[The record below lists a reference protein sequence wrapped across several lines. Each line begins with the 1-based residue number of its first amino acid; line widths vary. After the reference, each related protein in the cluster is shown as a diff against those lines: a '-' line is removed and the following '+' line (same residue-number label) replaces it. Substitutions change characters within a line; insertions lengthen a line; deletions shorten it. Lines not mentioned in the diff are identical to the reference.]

1 MDQLGQ
7 TQRPNFAQQRN
18 RDSGSDSGEDMS
30 ANYATP
36 TVAPVTSSA
45 AIDPKDVGMDAT
57 IKQVYGGKEDRHGN
71 FQWHAEMPQDMA
83 LPVETAK
90 SQKFAIVV
98 RHKRVYNDPKKVLEI
113 HSIAI
118 QSPLLRELL
127 TEVLEGYPGV
137 TPGLKNLE
145 FSGRYV
151 LYPSAHLFRL
161 GCLTFYDMLLMEFFC
176 RCESLIQRWP
186 VLRTKIADL
195 EKQRDNADIDQ
206 IQLVKRIEHARLL
219 HSLLVQEFSDVEK
232 SIEDML
238 QNGVITYEHLWVLF
252 QPGTTVYAKLDNQDR
267 AFRLQSTKYGV
278 DRDQNSCFW
287 LLCTYV
293 DYDGQ
298 RFGTLAH
305 NINVHKFDGTASIR
319 TLSAYPMEFHDERGD
334 IEAKMIERGQKVE
347 ELAGM
352 HYRSYNGMGWRKN
365 FNYGTKDKINVCG
378 RVVVDGFGF
387 NRFAPDQAVYVTPF
401 NAPVSATSNQPGSA
415 TAAVP
420 GEVDA
425 QPVPFGSRRY
435 ANSNVVGRYTITW
448 NSEGMPADG
457 FFEADSK
464 NDKERTPLTDAQKM
478 LCSPFVR
485 GYALREKIWLHLFV
499 NCVSEN
505 TFSEDAFD
513 ALTLPKAQKS
523 LILAFCEH
531 KKTDH
536 SGFDDVIAGKGQ
548 GLIILLSG
556 PPGVGKTL
564 TAESV
569 AERMKVP
576 LFVMAAGDL
585 GISSAKVEQNLDDCL
600 AMCSRWNAIL
610 LLDEADIFLEQRNM
624 HELER
629 NKLVS
634 IFLRVLE
641 YYQGIMFLTTNRV
654 ETFDTAFA
662 SRIHLSLEYPELN
675 KKSKKGIWETFLKRL
690 PKHSIGEKEVEKLA
704 EKQLNGR
711 EIKNFLKSAQ
721 LLANHEKEVLGYEHV
736 ETVIDTMAH
745 LHKAS
750 KASSEAKSS
759 IFQ

>member
-1 MDQLGQ
+1 MITRQLQQPQNWARPRNHDSASASEDQM
-7 TQRPNFAQQRN
+7 FAVN
-18 RDSGSDSGEDMS
+18 
-30 ANYATP
+30 ATS
-36 TVAPVTSSA
+36 TVAAGASSA
-45 AIDPKDVGMDAT
+45 ALDPKDVGMDAT
-57 IKQVYGGKEDRHGN
+57 IKEVYGGKEDRHGN
-71 FQWHAEMPQDMA
+71 FEWHSEMPQDIA
-83 LPVETAK
+83 APVENAE

-127 TEVLEGYPGV
+127 AEVLEGYPGV

-145 FSGRYV
+145 FSGR
-151 LYPSAHLFRL
+151 
-161 GCLTFYDMLLMEFFC
+161 
-176 RCESLIQRWP
+176 CESLIHRWP
-186 VLRTKIADL
+186 VLRTKIAEL
-195 EKQRDNADIDQ
+195 EKQRDDAQIDQ
-206 IQLVKRIEHARLL
+206 LQLSKRIEHANLL
-219 HSLLVQEFSDVEK
+219 QNLLVQEFSDVEK
-232 SIEDML
+232 ASADML
-238 QNGVITYEHLWVLF
+238 NNGVITYEHLWVLF

-278 DRDQNSCFW
+278 DRDQNPCFW
-287 LLCTYV
+287 LVCTYV

-298 RFGTLAH
+298 RFGTLTH
-305 NINVHKFDGTASIR
+305 NIDIRKFEGTASIQM
-319 TLSAYPMEFHDERGD
+319 LSAYPMEFHNERGD
-334 IEAKMIERGQKVE
+334 IEAKLTERGGKIE
-347 ELAGM
+347 ELSGIR
-352 HYRSYNGMGWRKN
+352 YRSYNGVGWRKN
-365 FNYGTKDKINVCG
+365 KHYGTKDKISVCG

-401 NAPVSATSNQPGSA
+401 NAEQPATDSQVGSA
-415 TAAVP
+415 TT
-420 GEVDA
+420 DA
-425 QPVPFGSRRY
+425 LAF
-435 ANSNVVGRYTITW
+435 ANAQLASIDYRVTSKLQSKYGITF
-448 NSEGMPADG
+448 NTGGMPADG
-457 FFEADSK
+457 FFETDDK
-464 NDKERTPLTDAQKM
+464 DNKERTPLTDEQKM

-485 GYALREKIWLHLFV
+485 GYALREKIWLNLFV
-499 NCVSEN
+499 NCVADN
-505 TFSEDAFD
+505 TFSDNAFD

-576 LFVMAAGDL
+576 LFIMAAGDL
-585 GISSAKVEQNLDDCL
+585 GISSADVEQKLNDCL

-610 LLDEADIFLEQRNM
+610 LLDEADIILEQRNM

-675 KKSKKGIWETFLKRL
+675 KKSRKGIWETFLKRL
-690 PKHSIGEKEVEKLA
+690 PEHSMSEKDISKLA
-704 EKQLNGR
+704 EKELNGR

-721 LLANHEKEVLGYEHV
+721 LLATHEKETLGYEHV

>member
-1 MDQLGQ
+1 
-7 TQRPNFAQQRN
+7 
-18 RDSGSDSGEDMS
+18 MS
-30 ANYATP
+30 AIGASP
-36 TVAPVTSSA
+36 AVASGIPSA
-45 AIDPKDVGMDAT
+45 AVDSKEPGLEAA

-83 LPVETAK
+83 APVENEE
-90 SQKFAIVV
+90 SQKFAIIV

-127 TEVLEGYPGV
+127 TEVLDGYPGV
-137 TPGLKNLE
+137 TAGLKNLE
-145 FSGRYV
+145 FSGR
-151 LYPSAHLFRL
+151 
-161 GCLTFYDMLLMEFFC
+161 
-176 RCESLIQRWP
+176 CESLIHRWP
-186 VLRTKIADL
+186 ALISKIADL
-195 EKQRDNADIDQ
+195 EEQRDDADIDQ
-206 IQLVKRIEHARLL
+206 VQLSKRIEHARLL
-219 HSLLVQEFSDVEK
+219 QELLVREFSDVKK
-232 SIEDML
+232 SISDMFR
-238 QNGVITYEHLWVLF
+238 NGVITFEHLWVLF
-252 QPGTTVYAKLDNQDR
+252 KPGIDVYTKLDNQDR
-267 AFRLQSTKYGV
+267 AFRLGSTKYGV
-278 DRDQNSCFW
+278 DRDNAPCFW
-287 LLCTYV
+287 LACNYV

-298 RFGTLAH
+298 RFGALAH
-305 NINVHKFDGTASIR
+305 NIKIGKFEGTTAIQM
-319 TLSAYPMEFHDERGD
+319 LNAYPMDYHDQRRD
-334 IEAKMIERGQKVE
+334 IEAKLIERGGKVE
-347 ELAGM
+347 ELSGI
-352 HYRSYNGMGWRKN
+352 HYRSYNGMGWRNNKH
-365 FNYGTKDKINVCG
+365 YGTKDKISVCG

-387 NRFAPDQAVYVTPF
+387 NRFAPDQASYATPFHAKGSASTADASTGVYVQ
-401 NAPVSATSNQPGSA
+401 AGKLK
-415 TAAVP
+415 
-420 GEVDA
+420 
-425 QPVPFGSRRY
+425 SRRY
-435 ANSNVVGRYTITW
+435 TDLLMNYAVTLD
-448 NSEGMPADG
+448 SEGMPTDG
-457 FFEADSK
+457 FFEADPS
-464 NDKERTPLTDAQKM
+464 DEERTPLTDEQKM

-485 GYALREKIWLHLFV
+485 GYALREKIWLNLFV
-499 NCVSEN
+499 NSVSEN
-505 TFSEDAFD
+505 SFSDNAFD
-513 ALTLPKAQKS
+513 ALALPKAQKS

-576 LFVMAAGDL
+576 LFIMAAGDL
-585 GISSAKVEQNLDDCL
+585 GISSDTVEQKLNDCL

-675 KKSKKGIWETFLKRL
+675 KKSRQGIWETFLKRL
-690 PKHSIGEKEVEKLA
+690 PKHGISEKEVEKLA
-704 EKQLNGR
+704 QREMNGR

-721 LLANHEKEVLGYEHV
+721 LLANHEKELLAYGHV
-736 ETVIDTMAH
+736 EMVIDTMAH

-750 KASSEAKSS
+750 KASDEAKSS